1 MNSTNTQIGCSNF
14 APSVFNAWCLIQYRT
29 NQFNGVTSYF
39 LSVCMRIAMQFMDQR
54 QPTSNFNNTNNI
66 CVQRTQNGE
75 MWYKL
80 NEIEVPIWI
89 ECDISLGHFVN
100 PFGVAHTSVQ
110 IFMHLFFPFLCAF
123 FWRTKNMNRCTFD
136 EYSAWCMYDSCM
148 KYEIDASKWK
158 IKVMRTICRNSL
170 SIGRNGMYPLRS
182 N

>member
-1 MNSTNTQIGCSNF
+1 MVWRAIFSLYVWESRCNSWTSVSRLQISITRTIFVSN
-14 APSVFNAWCLIQYRT
+14 N
-29 NQFNGVTSYF
+29 
-39 LSVCMRIAMQFMDQR
+39 
-54 QPTSNFNNTNNI
+54 
-66 CVQRTQNGE
+66 QRTQNGE

-110 IFMHLFFPFLCAF
+110 IFMLLFFPFLCAF
-123 FWRTKNMNRCTFD
+123 FLRTKNMNRCTFD

-158 IKVMRTICRNSL
+158 IKVMRTIYRNSL

>member
-110 IFMHLFFPFLCAF
+110 IFMHLFFSFSVRVFLTHEKYESLYIWWIF
-123 FWRTKNMNRCTFD
+123 GLMYVWLLYEIWNRCIQV
-136 EYSAWCMYDSCM
+136 E
-148 KYEIDASKWK
+148 
-158 IKVMRTICRNSL
+158 N
-170 SIGRNGMYPLRS
+170 
-182 N
+182 